1 MTNYHYWQ
9 YFLSLEADLITTSR
23 YIDFTGVNDI
33 NLENNNSNTFS
44 TELLRIF
51 LTACAE
57 CENILK
63 IFAKQY
69 RLDIAQQNN
78 PDVDDEELEKIRETV
93 KKLDI
98 QPLRNDIRDSGTY
111 GTLFNHTISCPAYS
125 LNFTPWTGWDT
136 SHDPP
141 QWWTDHNVVKH
152 RRANDEESNYHLA
165 NLSNTLTSVAAL
177 MCLLFEYYKRPLNRN
192 EGVNVIEYGVSLPP
206 LLIPKLFISGI
217 SGSTFDQTEWVWK
230 PNFNLRESI

>member
-33 NLENNNSNTFS
+33 NVENNSNTFS

-69 RLDIAQQNN
+69 RLDIATQNN
-78 PDVDDEELEKIRETV
+78 PDLDNEELEKI
-93 KKLDI
+93 KKEIKNLSI
-98 QPLRNDIRDSGTY
+98 QQLRNIIRESGTY
-111 GTLFNHTISCPAYS
+111 DTLFNQTISCPAYS

-141 QWWTDHNVVKH
+141 QWWTDHNIVKH
-152 RRANDEESNYHLA
+152 RRANDQESNYHLA

-177 MCLLFEYYKRPLNRN
+177 MCLLFEYYKKPLDNNRG
-192 EGVNVIEYGVSLPP
+192 EGVSLPP
-206 LLIPKLFISGI
+206 VLAPQLFIPEESGLGFGNI
-217 SGSTFDQTEWVWK
+217 KWFWQ
-230 PNFNLRESI
+230 PNINVIESI